1 MKTIKQIADELGVSK
16 QAVFKKIDNLG
27 LRKQLTKSNNQ
38 WLIDE
43 KAENIIKKAFSPIKK
58 VTSSSP
64 TDSQL
69 IDSLVVMLQ
78 KELEVKNKQIDELN
92 SRLAE
97 SQRLLDQAQQLQAF
111 AEQKVR
117 LLEKKEEEN
126 GAEAEGRQPE
136 SEEKKSFFK
145 RIFGA

>member
-27 LRKQLTKSNNQ
+27 LRKQLTKNNNQ

-43 KAENIIKKAFSPIKK
+43 KTESIIKNAFLLTKKSP
-58 VTSSSP
+58 SGSP
-64 TDSQL
+64 KDSQV

-111 AEQKVR
+111 AEQKAR
-117 LLEKKEEEN
+117 LLEKKEEET
-126 GAEAEGRQPE
+126 EGQPE
-136 SEEKKSFFK
+136 TEEKKSFFR

>member
-27 LRKQLTKSNNQ
+27 LRKQLTKNNNQ

-43 KAENIIKKAFSPIKK
+43 KAESIIKNAFSPTKK
-58 VTSSSP
+58 AASGSP

-69 IDSLVVMLQ
+69 VDSLVAMLQ

-111 AEQKVR
+111 AEQKAR
-117 LLEKKEEEN
+117 LLEKKEEET
-126 GAEAEGRQPE
+126 GKEAEGQQPE
-136 SEEKKSFFK
+136 TEEKKSFFK
-145 RIFGA
+145 RIFRT